1 MFYALFWFM
10 ESFIEIYVFQF
21 DTSLINN
28 LFFLEVHEIWMRL
41 LIFSFF
47 IFIGMF
53 AQNIIGKRKKAE
65 EIVKNEINKLKEIDL
80 IKNELI
86 RRISHE
92 LKTPLISI
100 YSTANFLIENYKK
113 KMDEKVLDYVKIINN
128 GGERLKSLV
137 DNLLDIYLIESEEL
151 KLELQTANL
160 VNVIK
165 QSIDNVD
172 YLRSH
177 RNHTLKID
185 LPNEL
190 FMEIDVNRINQVFT
204 NILSNSLK
212 YTPPEGEIF
221 VSLEE
226 NGNYIDI
233 KFQDTGIGITEEEQ
247 KRLYQKFGKI
257 ERFGQG
263 MDVDSE
269 GPGLGLFISNEIIR
283 LHNGKILLKSEGRNK
298 GCIFNVRLNKPN

>member
-1 MFYALFWFM
+1 LKSSGQILGLRKKLNNYKIIIITLMFYALFWFM

-113 KMDEKVLDYVKIINN
+113 KLNLSLSEATKRKIN
-128 GGERLKSLV
+128 
-137 DNLLDIYLIESEEL
+137 
-151 KLELQTANL
+151 
-160 VNVIK
+160 
-165 QSIDNVD
+165 
-172 YLRSH
+172 
-177 RNHTLKID
+177 
-185 LPNEL
+185 
-190 FMEIDVNRINQVFT
+190 
-204 NILSNSLK
+204 
-212 YTPPEGEIF
+212 
-221 VSLEE
+221 
-226 NGNYIDI
+226 
-233 KFQDTGIGITEEEQ
+233 
-247 KRLYQKFGKI
+247 
-257 ERFGQG
+257 
-263 MDVDSE
+263 
-269 GPGLGLFISNEIIR
+269 
-283 LHNGKILLKSEGRNK
+283 
-298 GCIFNVRLNKPN
+298 